1 MKGIKRFGF
10 YLMLNLLVT
19 AMISAVLALFQIPLE
34 SVSGLLLMC
43 LIFGFAGSLISL
55 ALSKTIAKSSYK
67 IQLINSESPDP
78 RLRNLYESIGKMADL
93 RRVPMPEVGVYPS
106 KDVNAFATGPSV
118 RNSLIAFSSE
128 MFNHLSDD
136 EIAAVA
142 AHELTHITEGDMVS
156 MTLVMGLINTF
167 VMFAARIIAAVLD
180 GAMRD
185 NKGRGGLG
193 YFGYYIVIN
202 ILQNVLML
210 LAMIPA
216 SAYSRHRE
224 YRADRG
230 AAELTGPKDMI
241 AALSAIEEHYFPS
254 DKQDS
259 FALAK
264 INNKKKMSLFATH
277 PPMAD
282 RIDRLSRM

>member
-19 AMISAVLALFQIPLE
+19 AMISAVLALFQIPFE

-78 RLRNLYESIGKMADL
+78 RLRNLYESIAKMADF
-93 RRVPMPEVGVYPS
+93 RRVPMPEVGIYPS

-118 RNSLIAFSSE
+118 KNSLIAFSSE
-128 MFNHLSDD
+128 MFNHLTDD

-142 AHELTHITEGDMVS
+142 AHEITHITEGDMVS
-156 MTLVMGLINTF
+156 MTLVMGLVNTF

-180 GAMRD
+180 GASRD
-185 NKGRGGLG
+185 DKGRGGLG
-193 YFGYYIVIN
+193 YFGYYIVVN
-202 ILQNVLML
+202 LLQNVLML

-224 YRADRG
+224 YRADKG

-241 AALSAIEEHYFPS
+241 AALSAIDEHYYPS
-254 DKQDS
+254 DRQDS

-264 INNKKKMSLFATH
+264 ISNKKRISLYATH

>member
-67 IQLINSESPDP
+67 VQLFNSESHDP
-78 RLRNLYESIGKMADL
+78 RLRNLYESIAKMADL

>member
-19 AMISAVLALFQIPLE
+19 AMISAVLVLFQIPLE

-142 AHELTHITEGDMVS
+142 AHELTHITEGDME
-156 MTLVMGLINTF
+156 I
-167 VMFAARIIAAVLD
+167 
-180 GAMRD
+180 
-185 NKGRGGLG
+185 GRAH
-193 YFGYYIVIN
+193 V
-202 ILQNVLML
+202 
-210 LAMIPA
+210 
-216 SAYSRHRE
+216 
-224 YRADRG
+224 
-230 AAELTGPKDMI
+230 
-241 AALSAIEEHYFPS
+241 
-254 DKQDS
+254 
-259 FALAK
+259 
-264 INNKKKMSLFATH
+264 
-277 PPMAD
+277 
-282 RIDRLSRM
+282 